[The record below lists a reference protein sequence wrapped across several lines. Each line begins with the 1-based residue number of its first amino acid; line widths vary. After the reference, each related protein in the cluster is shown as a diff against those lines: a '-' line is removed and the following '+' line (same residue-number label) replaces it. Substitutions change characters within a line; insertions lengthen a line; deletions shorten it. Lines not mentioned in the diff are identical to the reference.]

1 MSWDC
6 CNPRGECRMGPGCP
20 AGVLLDQP
28 QRTSAKTTPT
38 PAARTGTPTHVDLRR
53 VQLVAKAKPQTAR
66 PLLAALLIAVAKGV
80 LVGFAC
86 VGVVTTIALY
96 PGQDTTPRGTQTTTA
111 KVTT

>member
-53 VQLVAKAKPQTAR
+53 VQLFAPAKHKADRSVLFAV
-66 PLLAALLIAVAKGV
+66 LAASFKGCVMAFAVVGV
-80 LVGFAC
+80 LSTC
-86 VGVVTTIALY
+86 VPATSA
-96 PGQDTTPRGTQTTTA
+96 DTPAPVFSKPA